1 MSTLKL
7 LAPLSAALLLIA
19 ACASTG
25 AEDTPAKGA
34 GDPKT
39 LAARNNQFGFE
50 LMGKLHEEGK
60 NLFISPLSISTAL
73 QMTAGGAQGETRD
86 EMVKAMHVDDLKLA
100 EHNKALLD
108 ALNSRKDF
116 KLSVANSLWSDDER
130 VTLMEDY
137 VKECR
142 GYFGADVRKLN
153 FKDKSSV
160 KTINDW
166 IADKTNQKIK
176 DMLDSIPPDAV
187 SYLVN
192 AVHFKGGWSH
202 EFRKDSTKDGDF
214 TLSDGKKKQL
224 PMMSMWEDVPYNES
238 ADWQAVGLWFGEER
252 QAIMWFI
259 LPAKGKKLSDLMAKF
274 DAETFAKM
282 TALNSRGGTIEI
294 PRFKVRYK
302 AGLVDALK
310 ALGMKK
316 CFHDADFSRF
326 GISDMGRVFIGRVL
340 HEAIL
345 EVNEQGAEAAA
356 ATIVE
361 MKAESAPADEPFKF
375 RADRPFAVAIVDR
388 ASGSVLFAGAIYDPE
403 KLEK

>member
-1 MSTLKL
+1 MTTLKL
-7 LAPLSAALLLIA
+7 LAPLSAAILLVA
-19 ACASTG
+19 ACATTG
-25 AEDTPAKGA
+25 AEDKPVKGE
-34 GDPKT
+34 GDPKV
-39 LAARNNQFGFE
+39 LASRNNQFGFE

-60 NLFISPLSISTAL
+60 NLFISPVSISTAL
-73 QMTAGGAQGETRD
+73 QMTAGGAQGETRE
-86 EMVKAMHVDDLKLA
+86 EMAKAMHVDDLKLA

-116 KLSVANSLWSDDER
+116 KLSVANSLWSDKAR
-130 VTLMEDY
+130 VTLKEEF

-142 GYFGADVRKLN
+142 DFFSAEVRTLN
-153 FKDKSSV
+153 FSDKASV
-160 KTINDW
+160 KVINDW

-176 DMLDSIPPDAV
+176 DMLDAIPEDAI

-202 EFRKDSTKDGDF
+202 EFRKDSTKEGDF
-214 TLSDGKKKQL
+214 TLNDGTKKKLSLMTQY
-224 PMMSMWEDVPYNES
+224 EDCPYNES
-238 ADWQAVGLWFGEER
+238 ADWQAVGLPFGEDR

-259 LPAKGKKLSDLMAKF
+259 LPAKGKKLGDLVAKL
-274 DAETFAKM
+274 DADAFAAM
-282 TALNSRGGTIEI
+282 TKPNYNSGTITI

-316 CFHDADFSRF
+316 CFGDADFSRF
-326 GISDMGRVFIGRVL
+326 GSSTMGRIFIGRVM
-340 HEAIL
+340 HEAVL

-361 MKAESAPADEPFKF
+361 MKAESAPSDPFTFK
-375 RADRPFAVAIVDR
+375 ADRPFAVAIVDCG
-388 ASGSVLFAGAIYDPE
+388 SGSVLFAGAIYDPE
-403 KLEK
+403 RLDK

>member
-1 MSTLKL
+1 MPTLKL
-7 LAPLSAALLLIA
+7 LAPLSAAILLLASCA
-19 ACASTG
+19 ATV
-25 AEDTPAKGA
+25 AEDKPAKGS
-34 GDPKT
+34 GDPKV

-50 LMGKLHEEGK
+50 LMGKLHKEGE
-60 NLFISPLSISTAL
+60 NIFISPVSISTAL

-86 EMVKAMHVDDLKLA
+86 EMAKAMHVDDLKLA

-116 KLSVANSLWSDDER
+116 KLSVANSLWSDKAR
-130 VTLMEDY
+130 VTLKEEF

-142 GYFGADVRKLN
+142 DFFSAEVRTLN
-153 FKDKSSV
+153 FSDKATV
-160 KTINDW
+160 KVINDW
-166 IADKTNQKIK
+166 ISDKTNQKITN
-176 DMLDSIPPDAV
+176 MLDAIPADAI

-202 EFRKDSTKDGDF
+202 EFSKDATKEGDF
-214 TLSDGKKKQL
+214 TLNDGTKKKL
-224 PMMSMWEDVPYNES
+224 PLMTQWEDSPYNES
-238 ADWQAVGLWFGEER
+238 ADWQAVGLLFGEER
-252 QAIMWFI
+252 QAVMWFI
-259 LPAKGKKLSDLMAKF
+259 LPAKGKKLSDLMAKL

-282 TALNSRGGTIEI
+282 TKPNYNSGTITI
-294 PRFKVRYK
+294 PRFKVHYK

-316 CFHDADFSRF
+316 CFADADFTRF
-326 GISDMGRVFIGRVL
+326 GSSTMGRIFIGRVL
-340 HEAIL
+340 HEAVL

-361 MKAESAPADEPFKF
+361 MKAESAPANPFTFK
-375 RADRPFAVAIVDR
+375 ADRPFAVAIVDR
-388 ASGSVLFAGAIYDPE
+388 GSGSVLFAGAIYDPE